1 VVGADGASRA
11 RLRRTAAR
19 RGVSVDLRTPAQVG
33 TGYDTVVAAF
43 TLSALTDLERELDGL
58 RQLLAPDGRLL
69 FLDHSPR
76 RPAGVATELSR
87 PLWRLMADGFVPGR
101 DLPGALRRSG
111 LIILSIERFG
121 LTTLTLPLRSCV
133 AGVAR
138 QQRPGGARRVKGDR

>member
-1 VVGADGASRA
+1 MSWTRCGSCWRPTAGCSSSTTAP
-11 RLRRTAAR
+11 AAR
-19 RGVSVDLRTPAQVG
+19 P
-33 TGYDTVVAAF
+33 
-43 TLSALTDLERELDGL
+43 
-58 RQLLAPDGRLL
+58 
-69 FLDHSPR
+69 
-76 RPAGVATELSR
+76 GVATELSR

-101 DLPGALRRSG
+101 DLPGAVRHSG